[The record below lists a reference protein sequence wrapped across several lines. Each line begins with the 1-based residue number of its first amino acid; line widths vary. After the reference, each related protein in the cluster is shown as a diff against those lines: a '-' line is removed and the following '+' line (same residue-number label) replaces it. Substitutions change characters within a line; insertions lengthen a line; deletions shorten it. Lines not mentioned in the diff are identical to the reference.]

1 MKNLAKIFMAVAAL
15 FAGFAC
21 TTDVTEDLGVKI
33 GGQTTL
39 TISLEESR
47 TQLGEKADSGYPLYW
62 SEGDQ
67 ISVNGVAS
75 AALTTDEAGQPDA
88 AFTFDG
94 SLSYPYSVVYPASEA
109 NEITFL
115 ASQSYVAGTFAAGTA
130 PMYAY
135 AASAADAIKMQ
146 HLAGAL
152 RFDVS
157 GAATLSA
164 VVVEAE
170 SGNLAGTYTVDCAT
184 GSLTAKEGTTA
195 KSATLTF
202 GNGLALSDVATP
214 IYLAV
219 PAGSYGMVTVKLY
232 STADEVMTVKFDT
245 SSKPIKAG
253 TVREFA
259 PITYAG
265 IVDTSDFVIDSK
277 DALIRFAAI
286 PTRNAVVT
294 ANIDMTGYDWTPID
308 GFAKSFDGGNFEIK
322 GLNDALFRYTSAT
335 EIKNVKLVDVNITVD
350 KFFVH
355 SNNARVYAGSLAY
368 YFENSNGKVTNCSA
382 SGNIVVDVVYKNS
395 DTTQATDSN
404 YAVSI
409 SGLVGM
415 VYKCAEFSG
424 CTNHTNVNVKSL
436 FGADGESNFYT
447 HFGGLVGGFYSCS
460 ALSKCTNY
468 GNISINTGQQT
479 GVLRCGGAIGYANT
493 ATLFSEV
500 KNYGDIY
507 INTNTTSGLY
517 AAGVASNIYKAA
529 TFDKC
534 ENYGAITIENN
545 VKCGK
550 CFVGQMGASCSG
562 NSTIKNCIGSNNA
575 SGKGITIGCD
585 CGNLYAGFFG
595 KYPASETTSAKETAG
610 TSKVYTNSIADS
622 TNSSDLTITSDFS
635 STSSS
640 YPTLGMT
647 DTTSA
652 AANAQTISNFHVS
665 GNITINGLIE
675 GYTYVA
681 GIVGYWR
688 SYNAKTYKL
697 TMTDCSYSGNI
708 IVNGIL
714 AQRPAVGGIMAYN
727 SGNYASLTN
736 VHHTG
741 DITVHNAKASV
752 AVNWAAVGG
761 IIGYDG
767 QEPPLTNCTNSG
779 NITVTG
785 NYATE
790 SGTYPLRVGGIV
802 GYPNSF
808 AKIKAGVINTG
819 SITIGAKGVDTKVD
833 CLCVG
838 GIWGEVTSASA
849 TMTDPINTGNITI
862 TNVTNA
868 SVADSYVGGI
878 VGKTIAK
885 VTNAQCYCNISALG
899 YTNIGW
905 ATGFPRNTEYAVTND
920 KGETTKYSIV
930 ATNCKFGGNL
940 VEVEI
945 DDEDESQTEKLTP
958 LTADNYF
965 NHIFG
970 GTTDWTG
977 VENYDG
983 CTLLTASPLSE

>member
-1 MKNLAKIFMAVAAL
+1 MKNLTKLFVAVAAL
-15 FAGFAC
+15 FAGFSC
-21 TTDVTEDLGVKI
+21 VTDVTEDLGVKV

-47 TQLGEKADSGYPLYW
+47 TQLGEKADGVYPLYW
-62 SEGDQ
+62 SEGDK
-67 ISVNGVAS
+67 ISINGVESS
-75 AALTTDEAGQPDA
+75 AVPADVAGATA
-88 AFTFDG
+88 AEFTFDG
-94 SLSYPYSVVYPASEA
+94 VLNHPYNVVYPASTA
-109 NEITFL
+109 NEVTFP
-115 ASQSYVAGTFAAGTA
+115 AIQSYVAGTFAAGTA
-130 PMYAY
+130 PMYGY
-135 AASAADAIKMQ
+135 AEAVGSAIQMH

-152 RFDVS
+152 RLDVA
-157 GAATLSA
+157 GTATLSS
-164 VVVEAE
+164 VVVVAE
-170 SGNLAGTYTVDCAT
+170 NGSLSGTYTVDCAT
-184 GSLTAKEGTTA
+184 GELVAKEGST
-195 KSATLTF
+195 SNSVSLTF
-202 GNGLALSDVATP
+202 GDGLALSDVATP
-214 IYLAV
+214 LYIAV

-245 SSKPIKAG
+245 SSKPVKAG
-253 TVREFA
+253 AVREFT

-265 IVDTSDFVIDSK
+265 VADTSDFIIDSK
-277 DALIRFAAI
+277 DALIRFAAN
-286 PTRNAVVT
+286 PSRNAVVT

-355 SNNARVYAGSLAY
+355 SDNARVYAGSLAY
-368 YFENSNGKVTNCSA
+368 YFENSSGKVTNCSA
-382 SGNIVVDVVYKNS
+382 SGNITVDVVYKNS

-424 CTNHTNVNVKSL
+424 CTNRTNVNVKSL

-493 ATLFSEV
+493 ATSYSEV

-517 AAGVASNIYKAA
+517 VAGVVSNTYKAA

-545 VKCGK
+545 VICGK

-562 NSTIKNCIGSNNA
+562 NSTIKNCVGANNA
-575 SGKGITIGCD
+575 NGKGITIGCD
-585 CGNLYAGFFG
+585 CTNLYAGFFG
-595 KYPASETTSAKETAG
+595 KYPASETTKEKEAAG

-647 DTTSA
+647 DTTGA

-665 GNITINGLIE
+665 GDITVNGLIE
-675 GYTYVA
+675 GYAYIA

-688 SYNAKTYKL
+688 SYNAKAYKL
-697 TMTDCSYSGNI
+697 TMTDCSYSGDI
-708 IVNGIL
+708 IVDGML
-714 AQRPAVGGIMAYN
+714 ANRPAIGGIMAYN

-741 DITVHNAKASV
+741 NITVHNTFDGI
-752 AVNWAAVGG
+752 VNYWMSIGG

-779 NITVTG
+779 DITVTG
-785 NYATE
+785 NFVGVYKDAN
-790 SGTYPLRVGGIV
+790 YPLRVGGIV
-802 GYPNSF
+802 GFPNSF
-808 AKIKAGVINTG
+808 AKVRAGVVNTG
-819 SITIGAKGVDTKVD
+819 DITIGAKGVETKVNF
-833 CLCVG
+833 LCVG

-868 SVADSYVGGI
+868 SVADSYVGGV

-885 VTNAQCYCNISALG
+885 VTNAQCYCNIAAAG
-899 YTNIGW
+899 YTNLGW
-905 ATGFPRNTEYAVTND
+905 ATGSARVKD
-920 KGETTKYSIV
+920 SIV

-940 VEVEI
+940 VEIEVDE
-945 DDEDESQTEKLTP
+945 EDESQKEKLTP
-958 LTADNYF
+958 LTSENFFD
-965 NHIFG
+965 HIFG

>member
-1 MKNLAKIFMAVAAL
+1 MKNLTKLFVAVAAL
-15 FAGFAC
+15 FAGFSC
-21 TTDVTEDLGVKI
+21 VTDVTEDLGVKV

-47 TQLGEKADSGYPLYW
+47 TQLGEKADGVYPLYW
-62 SEGDQ
+62 SEGDK
-67 ISVNGVAS
+67 ISINGVESS
-75 AALTTDEAGQPDA
+75 AVSADVAGATA
-88 AFTFDG
+88 AEFTFDG
-94 SLSYPYSVVYPASEA
+94 VLNHPYNVVYPASTA
-109 NEITFL
+109 NEVTFP
-115 ASQSYVAGTFAAGTA
+115 AIQNYVAGTFAAGAA
-130 PMYAY
+130 PMYGY
-135 AASAADAIKMQ
+135 AEVAGSAVQMH

-152 RFDVS
+152 RFDVA
-157 GAATLSA
+157 GTATLSS
-164 VVVEAE
+164 VVVVAE
-170 SGNLAGTYTVDCAT
+170 SGSLSGTYTVDCAT
-184 GSLTAKEGTTA
+184 GELTAKEGST
-195 KSATLTF
+195 SSSVSLTF
-202 GNGLALSDVATP
+202 GEGLTLTDTP
-214 IYLAV
+214 TPLYIAV
-219 PAGSYGMVTVKLY
+219 PAGNYGMVTVKLY

-245 SSKPIKAG
+245 TSKPVKAG
-253 TVREFA
+253 AVREFA

-265 IVDTSDFVIDSK
+265 VADTSDFVIDSK
-277 DALIRFAAI
+277 DALIRFAAN
-286 PTRNAVVT
+286 PSRNAVVT

-355 SNNARVYAGSLAY
+355 SDNARVYAGSLAY
-368 YFENSNGKVTNCSA
+368 YFENSSGKVTNCSA

-395 DTTQATDSN
+395 DTTQSTDSN

-424 CTNHTNVNVKSL
+424 CTNRTNVNVKSL

-447 HFGGLVGGFYSCS
+447 HFGGIVGGFYSCS

-479 GVLRCGGAIGYANT
+479 GVIRCGGAIGYANT
-493 ATLFSEV
+493 ATLYSEV

-507 INTNTTSGLY
+507 INTNTTSGMY
-517 AAGVASNIYKAA
+517 VAGVVSNTYKAA

-585 CGNLYAGFFG
+585 CSNLYAGFFG

-665 GNITINGLIE
+665 GDITVNGLIK
-675 GYTYVA
+675 GYAYIA

-688 SYNAKTYKL
+688 SYNAKAYKL

-708 IVNGIL
+708 IVNGQI
-714 AQRPAVGGIMAYN
+714 ANRPAVGGIMAYN

-741 DITVHNAKASV
+741 NITVHNTFDGI
-752 AVNWAAVGG
+752 VNYWMSIGG

-779 NITVTG
+779 DITVTG
-785 NYATE
+785 NFVGVYNDANH
-790 SGTYPLRVGGIV
+790 PLRVGGIV

-808 AKIKAGVINTG
+808 AKVRAGVVNTG
-819 SITIGAKGVDTKVD
+819 DITIGAKGVETKVNF
-833 CLCVG
+833 LCVG
-838 GIWGEVTSASA
+838 GIWGEVTNASA

-878 VGKTIAK
+878 VGKTVAK
-885 VTNAQCYCNISALG
+885 VTNAQCYCNIAAAG
-899 YTNIGW
+899 YTNLGW
-905 ATGFPRNTEYAVTND
+905 ATGSARVKD
-920 KGETTKYSIV
+920 SIV

-940 VEVEI
+940 VEIEVDE
-945 DDEDESQTEKLTP
+945 EDESQKEKLTP
-958 LTADNYF
+958 LTSENFFD
-965 NHIFG
+965 HIFG

>member
-1 MKNLAKIFMAVAAL
+1 MNRLTKFFFVAAAL

-21 TTDVTEDLGVKI
+21 TTDATEDLGVNV

-39 TISLEESR
+39 TVSLEESR
-47 TQLGEKADSGYPLYW
+47 TQLGEKTDGVYPLYW
-62 SEGDQ
+62 SEGDK
-67 ISVNGVAS
+67 ISINGVESS
-75 AALTTDEAGQPDA
+75 AVSAEGAGA
-88 AFTFDG
+88 VAVEFAFDG
-94 SLSYPYSVVYPASEA
+94 VLNHPYNVVYPASTA
-109 NEITFL
+109 NEVTFP
-115 ASQSYVAGTFAAGTA
+115 AIQSYVAGTFAAGAA
-130 PMYAY
+130 PMYGY
-135 AASAADAIKMQ
+135 AEAEGGAVQMH

-152 RFDVS
+152 RLDVA

-164 VVVEAE
+164 VVVETE
-170 SGNLAGTYTVDCAT
+170 SGNLSGTYTVDCAT
-184 GSLTAKEGTTA
+184 GELVAKEGST
-195 KSATLTF
+195 SNSVSLTF
-202 GNGLALSDVATP
+202 GEGLTLSESATP
-214 IYLAV
+214 LYIAV
-219 PAGSYGMVTVKLY
+219 PAGSYGMVAVKLY

-245 SSKPIKAG
+245 SSKPVNAG
-253 TVREFA
+253 AVREFA

-265 IVDTSDFVIDSK
+265 VVDTSDFIIDSK
-277 DALIRFAAI
+277 DALIRFAAN
-286 PTRNAVVT
+286 PSRNAVVT

-322 GLNDALFRYTSAT
+322 GLNNALFRYTSAT

-355 SNNARVYAGSLAY
+355 SGNARVYAGSLAY
-368 YFENSNGKVTNCSA
+368 YFENSSGKVTNCSA

-424 CTNHTNVNVKSL
+424 CTNRTNVNVTSL

-460 ALSKCTNY
+460 ALSNCTNY

-545 VKCGK
+545 VKCNK

-575 SGKGITIGCD
+575 KGKGVTIGCD
-585 CGNLYAGFFG
+585 CANLYVGFFG

-635 STSSS
+635 STSSA

-665 GNITINGLIE
+665 GDIVMNGEIG
-675 GYTYVA
+675 GYAYIA

-708 IVNGIL
+708 IVNGIM

-752 AVNWAAVGG
+752 AVNWSAVGG

-790 SGTYPLRVGGIV
+790 TGTYPLRVGGIV

-885 VTNAQCYCNISALG
+885 VTNAQCYCTISAAG

-920 KGETTKYSIV
+920 KGETTKYSII

-940 VEVEI
+940 VEVTV
-945 DDEDESQTEKLTP
+945 DDEDESQKEKLTP

-965 NHIFG
+965 DYIFG

-983 CTLLTASPLSE
+983 CTLLTASPLAE

>member
-1 MKNLAKIFMAVAAL
+1 MKKLTKFFFVAAAL
-15 FAGFAC
+15 FAGFSC
-21 TTDVTEDLGVKI
+21 TTDATEDLGVAV

-47 TQLGEKADSGYPLYW
+47 TQLGEKADGVYPLYW
-62 SEGDQ
+62 SAGDQ
-67 ISVNGVAS
+67 ISVNGIAS
-75 AALTTDEAGQPDA
+75 AALTEGGGAAA

-94 SLSYPYSVVYPASEA
+94 ILSYPYSVVYPASTA
-109 NEITFL
+109 NEVTFP
-115 ASQSYVAGTFAAGTA
+115 AIQSYVAGTFAAGAA
-130 PMYAY
+130 PMYGY
-135 AASAADAIKMQ
+135 AEAEGSAIQMN

-152 RFDVS
+152 RIDVA
-157 GAATLSA
+157 GTATLSS
-164 VVVEAE
+164 VVVVAE
-170 SGNLAGTYTVDCAT
+170 KGSLSGTYTVDCAT
-184 GSLTAKEGTTA
+184 GELVAKEGST
-195 KSATLTF
+195 SNSVSLTF
-202 GNGLALSDVATP
+202 GEGLTLSESATP
-214 IYLAV
+214 LYIAV
-219 PAGSYGMVTVKLY
+219 PAGNYGLVTVNLY
-232 STADEVMTVKFDT
+232 STANEVMTVKFDT
-245 SSKPIKAG
+245 TSKPVKAG
-253 TVREFA
+253 AVREFT
-259 PITYAG
+259 PITFAG
-265 IVDTSDFVIDSK
+265 VADTSDFIIDSK
-277 DALIRFAAI
+277 DALIRFAAN
-286 PTRNAVVT
+286 PSRNAVVT

-335 EIKNVKLVDVNITVD
+335 EIKNVKLVDVDITVD
-350 KFFVH
+350 KLFAH
-355 SNNARVYAGSLAY
+355 SDNARVYAGSLAY
-368 YFENSNGKVTNCSA
+368 YFENSSGKVTNCSA
-382 SGNIVVDVVYKNS
+382 SGNITVDVVYKNS

-415 VYKCAEFSG
+415 VYKCSEFSG
-424 CTNHTNVNVKSL
+424 CTNRTNINVKSL

-479 GVLRCGGAIGYANT
+479 GVIRCGGAIGYANT
-493 ATLFSEV
+493 ATLYSEV

-507 INTNTTSGLY
+507 INTNTTSGMY
-517 AAGVASNIYKAA
+517 VAGVVSNTYKAA

-545 VKCGK
+545 VTCSK

-585 CGNLYAGFFG
+585 CSNLYAGFFG

-665 GNITINGLIE
+665 GNITVNGLIK
-675 GYTYVA
+675 GYAYIA

-688 SYNAKTYKL
+688 SYNAKAYKL
-697 TMTDCSYSGNI
+697 TMTDCSYSGDI
-708 IVNGIL
+708 IVNGQIEN
-714 AQRPAVGGIMAYN
+714 RPAIGGIMAYN

-741 DITVHNAKASV
+741 NIRVHNTFDGI
-752 AVNWAAVGG
+752 VNYWMSIGG

-767 QEPPLTNCTNSG
+767 QEPPLTNCSNSG
-779 NITVTG
+779 DITVTG
-785 NYATE
+785 NFVGVYNGAN
-790 SGTYPLRVGGIV
+790 YPLRVGGIV

-819 SITIGAKGVDTKVD
+819 DIKVGAAGVETKVNF
-833 CLCVG
+833 LCVG

-885 VTNAQCYCNISALG
+885 VTNAQCYCNIAAAG
-899 YTNIGW
+899 YTNLGW
-905 ATGFPRNTEYAVTND
+905 ATGSARVKD
-920 KGETTKYSIV
+920 SIV

-940 VEVEI
+940 VEIEI
-945 DDEDESQTEKLTP
+945 DDEDESQKEKSTP

-965 NHIFG
+965 DYIFG

-983 CTLLTASPLSE
+983 CTLLTASPLAE

>member
-1 MKNLAKIFMAVAAL
+1 MKNLTKLFVAVAAL
-15 FAGFAC
+15 FAGFSC
-21 TTDVTEDLGVKI
+21 VTDVTEDLGVKV

-47 TQLGEKADSGYPLYW
+47 TQLGEKADGVYPLYW
-62 SEGDQ
+62 SEGDK
-67 ISVNGVAS
+67 ISINGVESS
-75 AALTTDEAGQPDA
+75 AVSADVAGATA
-88 AFTFDG
+88 AEFTFDG
-94 SLSYPYSVVYPASEA
+94 VLNHPYNVVYPASTA
-109 NEITFL
+109 NEVTFP
-115 ASQSYVAGTFAAGTA
+115 AIQNYVAGTFAAGAA
-130 PMYAY
+130 PMYGY
-135 AASAADAIKMQ
+135 AEVAGSAVQMH

-152 RFDVS
+152 RFDVA
-157 GAATLSA
+157 GTATLSS
-164 VVVEAE
+164 VVVVAE
-170 SGNLAGTYTVDCAT
+170 SGSLSGTYTVDCAT
-184 GSLTAKEGTTA
+184 GELTAKEGST
-195 KSATLTF
+195 SSSVSLTF
-202 GNGLALSDVATP
+202 GEGLTLTDTP
-214 IYLAV
+214 TPLYIAV
-219 PAGSYGMVTVKLY
+219 PAGNYGMVTVKLY

-245 SSKPIKAG
+245 TSKPVKAG
-253 TVREFA
+253 AVREFA

-265 IVDTSDFVIDSK
+265 VADTSDFVIDSK
-277 DALIRFAAI
+277 DALIRFAAN
-286 PTRNAVVT
+286 PSRNAVVT

-355 SNNARVYAGSLAY
+355 SDNARVYAGSLAY
-368 YFENSNGKVTNCSA
+368 YFENSSGKVTNCSA

-395 DTTQATDSN
+395 DTTQSTDSN

-424 CTNHTNVNVKSL
+424 CTNRTNVNVKSL

-447 HFGGLVGGFYSCS
+447 HFGGIVGGFYSCS

-479 GVLRCGGAIGYANT
+479 GVIRCGGAIGYANT
-493 ATLFSEV
+493 ATLYSEV

-507 INTNTTSGLY
+507 INTNTTSGMY
-517 AAGVASNIYKAA
+517 VAGVVSNTYKAA

-585 CGNLYAGFFG
+585 CSNLYAGFFG
-595 KYPASETTSAKETAG
+595 KYPASETTKEKEAAG

-647 DTTSA
+647 DTTGA

-665 GNITINGLIE
+665 GDITVNGLIE
-675 GYTYVA
+675 GYAYIA

-688 SYNAKTYKL
+688 SYNAKAYKL

-708 IVNGIL
+708 IVNGQI
-714 AQRPAVGGIMAYN
+714 ANRPAVGGIMAYN

-741 DITVHNAKASV
+741 NITVHNTFDGI
-752 AVNWAAVGG
+752 VNYWMSIGG

-779 NITVTG
+779 DITVTG
-785 NYATE
+785 NFVGVYNDANH
-790 SGTYPLRVGGIV
+790 PLRVGGIV
-802 GYPNSF
+802 GFPNSF
-808 AKIKAGVINTG
+808 AKVRAGVVNTG
-819 SITIGAKGVDTKVD
+819 DITIGAKGVETKVNF
-833 CLCVG
+833 LCVG

-868 SVADSYVGGI
+868 SVADSYVGGV
-878 VGKTIAK
+878 VGKTVAK
-885 VTNAQCYCNISALG
+885 VTNAQCYCNIAAAG
-899 YTNIGW
+899 YTNLGW
-905 ATGFPRNTEYAVTND
+905 ATGSARVKD
-920 KGETTKYSIV
+920 SIV

-940 VEVEI
+940 VEIEVDE
-945 DDEDESQTEKLTP
+945 EDESQKEKLTP
-958 LTADNYF
+958 LTSENFFD
-965 NHIFG
+965 HIFG

>member
-1 MKNLAKIFMAVAAL
+1 MKKLTKFFFVAAAL
-15 FAGFAC
+15 FAGFSC
-21 TTDVTEDLGVKI
+21 TTDATDDLGVNV

-39 TISLEESR
+39 TVSLEESR
-47 TQLGEKADSGYPLYW
+47 TQLGEKADGVYPLYW

-75 AALTTDEAGQPDA
+75 NALSEGGNAAAT
-88 AFTFDG
+88 FTFEG
-94 SLSYPYSVVYPASEA
+94 ALNHPYNVVYPASVA
-109 NEITFL
+109 NEVTFP
-115 ASQSYVAGTFAAGTA
+115 AVQSYVAGTFATGAA
-130 PMYAY
+130 PMYGY
-135 AASAADAIKMQ
+135 AESAESTIQMH

-157 GAATLSA
+157 GEATLSSI
-164 VVVEAE
+164 VVEAANG
-170 SGNLAGTYTVDCAT
+170 SLSGTYTVDCAT
-184 GSLTAKEGTTA
+184 GALSAKESTL
-195 KSATLTF
+195 SNSVTLTF
-202 GNGLALSDVATP
+202 GEGLALGATATP
-214 IYLAV
+214 IYVAV
-219 PAGSYGMVTVKLY
+219 PAGNYGMVSVSLY
-232 STADEVMTVKFDT
+232 STANEVMTVKFDT
-245 SSKPIKAG
+245 TSKPVVAG
-253 TVREFA
+253 VVREFA

-265 IVDTSDFVIDSK
+265 VVDNSDFVIDSK
-277 DALIRFAAI
+277 DALIRFAAN

-308 GFAKSFDGGNFEIK
+308 GFAHSFDGGNFEIK

-335 EIKNVKLVDVNITVD
+335 EIKDVKLVDVNITVD

-368 YFENSNGKVTNCSA
+368 YFENSKGKITNCST
-382 SGNIVVDVVYKNS
+382 SGNITVDVVYKNS

-409 SGLVGM
+409 AGFVGM

-424 CTNHTNVNVKSL
+424 CTNYTNVNVTSL
-436 FGADGESNFYT
+436 FGADGESDFYT
-447 HFGGLVGGFYSCS
+447 HFGGLVGGFYSCT
-460 ALSKCTNY
+460 ALTKCANY

-493 ATLFSEV
+493 ATSFSEV

-517 AAGVASNIYKAA
+517 AAGVVSNIYKAA

-545 VKCGK
+545 VKCNK

-575 SGKGITIGCD
+575 KGKGVTIGCD
-585 CGNLYAGFFG
+585 CANLYAGFFG
-595 KYPASETTSAKETAG
+595 KYPASETTAEKESAG

-635 STSSS
+635 STSSA

-652 AANAQTISNFHVS
+652 AANAQTISNFHAS
-665 GNITINGLIE
+665 GNIVVNGEIG
-675 GYTYVA
+675 GYAYIA

-688 SYNAKTYKL
+688 SYNAKAYKL
-697 TMTDCSYSGNI
+697 AMTNCSYSGDI

-741 DITVHNAKASV
+741 DITVHNAKAAA
-752 AVNWAAVGG
+752 AVNWASVGG

-790 SGTYPLRVGGIV
+790 TGTYPLRVGGIV

-808 AKIKAGVINTG
+808 AKVKAGVINTG
-819 SITIGAKGVDTKVD
+819 NITIGAKGVETKVD

-838 GIWGEVTSASA
+838 GMWGEVTSASA
-849 TMTDPINTGNITI
+849 TMTDPIVTGDITI

-885 VTNAQCYCNISALG
+885 VTNAQCYCTISAIG
-899 YTNIGW
+899 YTNIGF
-905 ATGFPRNTEYAVTND
+905 ATGSARVA
-920 KGETTKYSIV
+920 GSII
-930 ATNCKFGGNL
+930 ATGCKIGGYIL
-940 VEVEI
+940 VRDI
-945 DDEDESQTEKLTP
+945 EDLSLWQKEP
-958 LTADNYF
+958 LTSDNYVDY
-965 NHIFG
+965 IFG
-970 GTTDWTG
+970 SGADTDWTG
-977 VENYDG
+977 TDNYDG
-983 CTLLTASPLSE
+983 VTLLENSPLATE

>member
-1 MKNLAKIFMAVAAL
+1 MKNLTKLFVAVAAL
-15 FAGFAC
+15 FAGFSC
-21 TTDVTEDLGVKI
+21 VTDVTEDLGVKV

-47 TQLGEKADSGYPLYW
+47 TQLGEKADGVYPLYW
-62 SEGDQ
+62 SEGDK
-67 ISVNGVAS
+67 ISINGVESS
-75 AALTTDEAGQPDA
+75 AVSADVAGATA
-88 AFTFDG
+88 AEFTFDG
-94 SLSYPYSVVYPASEA
+94 LLNHPYNVVYPASTA
-109 NEITFL
+109 NEVTFP
-115 ASQSYVAGTFAAGTA
+115 AIQSYVAGTFAAGSA
-130 PMYAY
+130 PMYGY
-135 AASAADAIKMQ
+135 AEAVGGAIQMN

-152 RFDVS
+152 RLDVA
-157 GAATLSA
+157 GTATLSS
-164 VVVEAE
+164 VVVVAE
-170 SGNLAGTYTVDCAT
+170 SGSLSGTYTVDCAT
-184 GSLTAKEGTTA
+184 GELTAKEGST
-195 KSATLTF
+195 SSSVSLTF
-202 GNGLALSDVATP
+202 GEGLTLTDTP
-214 IYLAV
+214 TPLYIAV
-219 PAGSYGMVTVKLY
+219 PAGNYGMVTVKLY

-245 SSKPIKAG
+245 TSKPVKAG

-265 IVDTSDFVIDSK
+265 VVDTSDFIIDSK
-277 DALIRFAAI
+277 DALIRFAAN
-286 PTRNAVVT
+286 PSRNAVVA

-368 YFENSNGKVTNCSA
+368 YFENSSGKVTNCSA
-382 SGNIVVDVVYKNS
+382 SGNITVDVVYKNS
-395 DTTQATDSN
+395 DTTQDTDSN

-424 CTNHTNVNVKSL
+424 CTNRTNVNVKSL

-479 GVLRCGGAIGYANT
+479 GVLRCGGAVGYANT
-493 ATLFSEV
+493 ATSYSEV

-517 AAGVASNIYKAA
+517 VAVVVSNTYKAA

-534 ENYGAITIENN
+534 ENYGAITVENN

-585 CGNLYAGFFG
+585 CSNLYAGFFG
-595 KYPASETTSAKETAG
+595 KYPASETTKEKEAAG

-647 DTTSA
+647 DTTGS

-665 GNITINGLIE
+665 GNITVNGLIE
-675 GYTYVA
+675 GYTYIA

-688 SYNAKTYKL
+688 SYNAKAYKL

-708 IVNGIL
+708 IVNGQI
-714 AQRPAVGGIMAYN
+714 ANRPAVGGIMAYN
-727 SGNYASLTN
+727 SGNYAELTN

-741 DITVHNAKASV
+741 NITVHNTFDGI
-752 AVNWAAVGG
+752 VNYWMSIGG

-779 NITVTG
+779 DITVTG
-785 NYATE
+785 NFVGVYKDAN
-790 SGTYPLRVGGIV
+790 YPLRVGGIV
-802 GYPNSF
+802 GFPNSF
-808 AKIKAGVINTG
+808 AKVRAGVVNTG
-819 SITIGAKGVDTKVD
+819 DITIGAKGVETKVNF
-833 CLCVG
+833 LCVG

-868 SVADSYVGGI
+868 SVADSYVGGV
-878 VGKTIAK
+878 VGKTVAK
-885 VTNAQCYCNISALG
+885 VTNAQCYCNIAAAG
-899 YTNIGW
+899 YTNLGW
-905 ATGFPRNTEYAVTND
+905 ATGSARVKD
-920 KGETTKYSIV
+920 SIV
-930 ATNCKFGGNL
+930 ATNCKLGGNL
-940 VEVEI
+940 VEIEVDE
-945 DDEDESQTEKLTP
+945 EDESQKEKLTP
-958 LTADNYF
+958 LTSENFFD
-965 NHIFG
+965 HIFG

>member
-1 MKNLAKIFMAVAAL
+1 MKNLTKLFVAVAAL
-15 FAGFAC
+15 FAGFSC
-21 TTDVTEDLGVKI
+21 VTDVTEDLGVKV

-47 TQLGEKADSGYPLYW
+47 TQLGEKADGVYPLYW
-62 SEGDQ
+62 SEGDK
-67 ISVNGVAS
+67 ISINGVESS
-75 AALTTDEAGQPDA
+75 AVSADVAGATA
-88 AFTFDG
+88 AEFTFDG
-94 SLSYPYSVVYPASEA
+94 LLNHPYNVVYPASTA
-109 NEITFL
+109 NKVTFP
-115 ASQSYVAGTFAAGTA
+115 AIQSYVAGTFAAGTA
-130 PMYAY
+130 PMYGY
-135 AASAADAIKMQ
+135 AEVAGGAIQMN

-152 RFDVS
+152 RLDVA
-157 GAATLSA
+157 GTATLSS
-164 VVVEAE
+164 VVVVAE
-170 SGNLAGTYTVDCAT
+170 SGSLSGTYTVDCAT
-184 GSLTAKEGTTA
+184 GELVAKEGST
-195 KSATLTF
+195 SSSVSLTF
-202 GNGLALSDVATP
+202 GEGLALSDVATP
-214 IYLAV
+214 LYIAV
-219 PAGSYGMVTVKLY
+219 PAGNYGMVTVKLY
-232 STADEVMTVKFDT
+232 STANEVMTVKFDT
-245 SSKPIKAG
+245 TSKPVKAG
-253 TVREFA
+253 AVREFT

-265 IVDTSDFVIDSK
+265 VVDTSDFVIDSK
-277 DALIRFAAI
+277 DALIRFAAN
-286 PTRNAVVT
+286 PSRNAVVT

-355 SNNARVYAGSLAY
+355 SDNARVYAGSLAY
-368 YFENSNGKVTNCSA
+368 YFENSSGKVTNCSA
-382 SGNIVVDVVYKNS
+382 SGNITVDVVYKNS

-415 VYKCAEFSG
+415 VYKCSEFSG
-424 CTNHTNVNVKSL
+424 CTNRTNVNVKSL
-436 FGADGESNFYT
+436 FGADGESNFIA
-447 HFGGLVGGFYSCS
+447 HFGGVVGGFYSCS

-479 GVLRCGGAIGYANT
+479 GALRCGGAIGYANT
-493 ATLFSEV
+493 ATLYSEV

-507 INTNTTSGLY
+507 INTNTTSGMY
-517 AAGVASNIYKAA
+517 VAGVVSNTYKAA
-529 TFDKC
+529 TYDKC

-585 CGNLYAGFFG
+585 CSNLYAGFFG
-595 KYPASETTSAKETAG
+595 KYPASETTKEKEAAG

-635 STSSS
+635 STSSA

-647 DTTSA
+647 DTTGSA
-652 AANAQTISNFHVS
+652 ANVQTISNFHVS
-665 GNITINGLIE
+665 GNITVNGLIE
-675 GYTYVA
+675 GYTYIA

-708 IVNGIL
+708 IVNGQI
-714 AQRPAVGGIMAYN
+714 ANRPAVGGIMAYN

-741 DITVHNAKASV
+741 NITVHNTFDGI
-752 AVNWAAVGG
+752 VNYWMSIGG

-779 NITVTG
+779 DITVTG
-785 NYATE
+785 NFVGVYNDANH
-790 SGTYPLRVGGIV
+790 PLRVGGIV

-808 AKIKAGVINTG
+808 AKVRAGVVNTG
-819 SITIGAKGVDTKVD
+819 DITIGAKGVETKVNF
-833 CLCVG
+833 LCVG
-838 GIWGEVTSASA
+838 GIWGEVTNASA

-868 SVADSYVGGI
+868 SVADSYVGGV
-878 VGKTIAK
+878 VGKTVAK
-885 VTNAQCYCNISALG
+885 VTNAQCYCNIAAAG
-899 YTNIGW
+899 YTNLGW
-905 ATGFPRNTEYAVTND
+905 ATGSARVKD
-920 KGETTKYSIV
+920 SIV

-940 VEVEI
+940 VEIEVDE
-945 DDEDESQTEKLTP
+945 EDESQKEKLTP
-958 LTADNYF
+958 LTSENFFD
-965 NHIFG
+965 HIFG

>member
-1 MKNLAKIFMAVAAL
+1 MKNLTKLLVAVAAL
-15 FAGFAC
+15 FAGSSC
-21 TTDVTEDLGVKI
+21 VTDVTEDLGVKV

-47 TQLGEKADSGYPLYW
+47 TQLGEKADGVYPLYW
-62 SEGDQ
+62 SAGDQ
-67 ISVNGVAS
+67 ISVNGVTS
-75 AALTTDEAGQPDA
+75 AALAEGGSAYA
-88 AFTFDG
+88 TFVLEG
-94 SLSYPYSVVYPASEA
+94 TLNHPYSVVYPASTA
-109 NEITFL
+109 NEVTFP
-115 ASQSYVAGTFAAGTA
+115 AIQSYVAGTFAAGAA
-130 PMYAY
+130 PMYGY
-135 AASAADAIKMQ
+135 AESEGSAIWMN

-152 RFDVS
+152 RLDVA
-157 GAATLSA
+157 GTATLSS
-164 VVVEAE
+164 VVVVAE
-170 SGNLAGTYTVDCAT
+170 SGSLSGTYTVDCAT
-184 GSLTAKEGTTA
+184 GELTAKEGATT
-195 KSATLTF
+195 SSVSLTF
-202 GNGLALSDVATP
+202 GEGLTLTDTP
-214 IYLAV
+214 TPLYIAV
-219 PAGSYGMVTVKLY
+219 PAGNYGMVTVKLY
-232 STADEVMTVKFDT
+232 STADEIMTVKFDT
-245 SSKPIKAG
+245 TEKPIAVGK
-253 TVREFA
+253 VREFT

-265 IVDTSDFVIDSK
+265 VADTSDFVIDSK
-277 DALIRFAAI
+277 DALIRFAAN
-286 PTRNAVVT
+286 PSRNAVVT

-355 SNNARVYAGSLAY
+355 SGNARVYAGSLAY
-368 YFENSNGKVTNCSA
+368 YFENSKGKVTNCSA

-424 CTNHTNVNVKSL
+424 CTNRTNINVKSL

-493 ATLFSEV
+493 ATSYSEV

-517 AAGVASNIYKAA
+517 VAGVVSNTYKAA

-545 VKCGK
+545 VTCGK
-550 CFVGQMGASCSG
+550 CHVGQMGASCSG

-585 CGNLYAGFFG
+585 CTNLYAGFFG
-595 KYPASETTSAKETAG
+595 KYPATGTTAAKEKDG
-610 TSKVYTNSIADS
+610 TSTVYTNSIADS

-635 STSSS
+635 STSSC

-665 GNITINGLIE
+665 GDITVNGLIE
-675 GYTYVA
+675 GYTYIA

-790 SGTYPLRVGGIV
+790 TGTYPLRVGGIV

-808 AKIKAGVINTG
+808 AKVKAGVINTG
-819 SITIGAKGVDTKVD
+819 DITIGAKGVDTKVD

-930 ATNCKFGGNL
+930 ATNCKLGGNL
-940 VEVEI
+940 VEIEVDE
-945 DDEDESQTEKLTP
+945 EDESQKEKLTP
-958 LTADNYF
+958 LTSENFFD
-965 NHIFG
+965 HIFG

>member
-1 MKNLAKIFMAVAAL
+1 MKNLTKLFVAVAAL
-15 FAGFAC
+15 FAGFSC
-21 TTDVTEDLGVKI
+21 VTDVTEDLGVKV

-47 TQLGEKADSGYPLYW
+47 TQLGEKADGVYPLYW
-62 SEGDQ
+62 SEGDK
-67 ISVNGVAS
+67 ISINGVESS
-75 AALTTDEAGQPDA
+75 AVSADVAGATA
-88 AFTFDG
+88 AEFTFDG
-94 SLSYPYSVVYPASEA
+94 VLNHPYNVVYPASTA
-109 NEITFL
+109 NEVTFP
-115 ASQSYVAGTFAAGTA
+115 AIQNYVAGTFAAGAA
-130 PMYAY
+130 PMYGY
-135 AASAADAIKMQ
+135 AEVAGSAVQMH

-152 RFDVS
+152 RFDVA
-157 GAATLSA
+157 GTATLSS
-164 VVVEAE
+164 VVVVAE
-170 SGNLAGTYTVDCAT
+170 SGSLSGTYTVDCAT
-184 GSLTAKEGTTA
+184 GELTAKEGST
-195 KSATLTF
+195 SSSVSLTF
-202 GNGLALSDVATP
+202 GEGLTLTDTP
-214 IYLAV
+214 TPLYIAV
-219 PAGSYGMVTVKLY
+219 PAGNYGMVTVKLY

-245 SSKPIKAG
+245 TSKPVKAG
-253 TVREFA
+253 AVREFA

-265 IVDTSDFVIDSK
+265 VADTSDFVIDSK
-277 DALIRFAAI
+277 DALIRFAAN
-286 PTRNAVVT
+286 PSRNAVVT

-355 SNNARVYAGSLAY
+355 SDNARVYAGSLAY
-368 YFENSNGKVTNCSA
+368 YFENSSGKVTNCSA

-395 DTTQATDSN
+395 DTTQSTDSN

-424 CTNHTNVNVKSL
+424 CTNRTNVNVKSL

-447 HFGGLVGGFYSCS
+447 HFGGIVGGFYSCS

-479 GVLRCGGAIGYANT
+479 GVIRCGGAIGYANT
-493 ATLFSEV
+493 ATLYSEV

-507 INTNTTSGLY
+507 INTNTTSGMY
-517 AAGVASNIYKAA
+517 VAGVVSNTYKAA

-585 CGNLYAGFFG
+585 CSNLYAGFFG

-665 GNITINGLIE
+665 GDITVNGLIK
-675 GYTYVA
+675 GYAYIA

-688 SYNAKTYKL
+688 SYNAKAYKL

-708 IVNGIL
+708 IVNGQI
-714 AQRPAVGGIMAYN
+714 ANRPAVGGIMAYN

-741 DITVHNAKASV
+741 NITVHNTFDGI
-752 AVNWAAVGG
+752 VNYWMSIGG

-779 NITVTG
+779 DITVTG
-785 NYATE
+785 NFVGVYNDANH
-790 SGTYPLRVGGIV
+790 PLRVGGIV

-808 AKIKAGVINTG
+808 AKVRAGVVNTG
-819 SITIGAKGVDTKVD
+819 DITIGAKGVETKVNF
-833 CLCVG
+833 LCVG

-868 SVADSYVGGI
+868 SVADSYVGGV
-878 VGKTIAK
+878 VGKTVAK
-885 VTNAQCYCNISALG
+885 VTNAQCYCNIAAAG
-899 YTNIGW
+899 YTNLGW
-905 ATGFPRNTEYAVTND
+905 ATGSARVKD
-920 KGETTKYSIV
+920 SIV

-940 VEVEI
+940 VEIEVDE
-945 DDEDESQTEKLTP
+945 EDESQKEKLTP
-958 LTADNYF
+958 LTSENFFD
-965 NHIFG
+965 HIFG

>member
-1 MKNLAKIFMAVAAL
+1 MKNLTKLFVAVAVL
-15 FAGFAC
+15 FAGFSC
-21 TTDVTEDLGVKI
+21 VTDVTEDLGVKV

-47 TQLGEKADSGYPLYW
+47 TQLGEKADGVYPLYW
-62 SEGDQ
+62 SAGDQ
-67 ISVNGVAS
+67 ISVNGVTS
-75 AALTTDEAGQPDA
+75 AALAE
-88 AFTFDG
+88 DG
-94 SLSYPYSVVYPASEA
+94 SAYATFVLEGTLNHPYSVVYPASTA
-109 NEITFL
+109 NEVTFP
-115 ASQSYVAGTFAAGTA
+115 AIQSYVAGTFAAGAA
-130 PMYAY
+130 PMYGY
-135 AASAADAIKMQ
+135 AEAEGSAIWMN

-152 RFDVS
+152 RLDVA
-157 GAATLSA
+157 GTATLSS
-164 VVVEAE
+164 VVVVAE
-170 SGNLAGTYTVDCAT
+170 SGSLSGTYTVDCAT
-184 GSLTAKEGTTA
+184 GELTAKEGATA
-195 KSATLTF
+195 SSVSLTF
-202 GNGLALSDVATP
+202 GEGLTLTDTP
-214 IYLAV
+214 TPLYIAV
-219 PAGSYGMVTVKLY
+219 PAGNYGMVTVKLY
-232 STADEVMTVKFDT
+232 STADEIMTVKFDT
-245 SSKPIKAG
+245 TEKPIAVGK
-253 TVREFA
+253 VREFT

-265 IVDTSDFVIDSK
+265 VADTSDFVIDSK
-277 DALIRFAAI
+277 DALIRFAAN
-286 PTRNAVVT
+286 PSRNAVVT

-308 GFAKSFDGGNFEIK
+308 GFAKSFDGGDFEIK
-322 GLNDALFRYTSAT
+322 GLNDALFRHTSAT

-350 KFFVH
+350 KLFVH
-355 SNNARVYAGSLAY
+355 SGNARVYAGSLAY
-368 YFENSNGKVTNCSA
+368 YFENSSGKVTNCSA

-424 CTNHTNVNVKSL
+424 CTNRTNVNVKSL

-479 GVLRCGGAIGYANT
+479 GVLRCGGIIGYGNT
-493 ATLFSEV
+493 TTSYSEL

-517 AAGVASNIYKAA
+517 AAGVVSNTYKAA

-575 SGKGITIGCD
+575 NGKGITIGCD
-585 CGNLYAGFFG
+585 CSNLYAGFFG
-595 KYPASETTSAKETAG
+595 KYPASETTKAKEAAG

-635 STSSS
+635 STSSA

-652 AANAQTISNFHVS
+652 AANVQTISNFHVS
-665 GNITINGLIE
+665 GDIIVNGLIE
-675 GYTYVA
+675 GYCYI
-681 GIVGYWR
+681 GSIVGYWR
-688 SYNAKTYKL
+688 SYNAKAYNL
-697 TMTDCSYSGNI
+697 TMTDCSYSGDI
-708 IVNGIL
+708 IVDGML
-714 AQRPAVGGIMAYN
+714 ANRPAIGGIMAYN

-741 DITVHNAKASV
+741 NITVHNTFDGI
-752 AVNWAAVGG
+752 VNYWMSIGG

-779 NITVTG
+779 DITVTG
-785 NYATE
+785 NFVGVYNNANH
-790 SGTYPLRVGGIV
+790 PLRVGGIV
-802 GYPNSF
+802 GFPNSF
-808 AKIKAGVINTG
+808 AKVRAGVVNTG
-819 SITIGAKGVDTKVD
+819 DITIGAKGVETKVNF
-833 CLCVG
+833 LCVG
-838 GIWGEVTSASA
+838 GIWGEVTSVSA

-885 VTNAQCYCNISALG
+885 VTNAQCYCTISAAG

-905 ATGFPRNTEYAVTND
+905 AMGSPRNTEYAVTND
-920 KGETTKYSIV
+920 EGKTTIYPIV

-940 VEVEI
+940 VEVTV
-945 DDEDESQTEKLTP
+945 DDEDESQKEKLTP
-958 LTADNYF
+958 LTSENFFD
-965 NHIFG
+965 HIFG

>member
-1 MKNLAKIFMAVAAL
+1 MKNLTKLFVAVAAL
-15 FAGFAC
+15 FASFAC
-21 TTDVTEDLGVKI
+21 TTDATDDLGVKV

-39 TISLEESR
+39 SISLEESR
-47 TQLGEKADSGYPLYW
+47 TQLGEKADGVYPLYW

-75 AALTTDEAGQPDA
+75 NALAEGGNTAA
-88 AFTFDG
+88 TFVFEG
-94 SLSYPYSVVYPASEA
+94 ALNYPYNVVYPASTA
-109 NEITFL
+109 NEVTFL
-115 ASQSYVAGTFAAGTA
+115 ASQSYVAGTFATGAA
-130 PMYAY
+130 PMYGY
-135 AASAADAIKMQ
+135 AEVAGSAVQMH

-152 RFDVS
+152 RLDVA
-157 GAATLSA
+157 GTATLSA

-184 GSLTAKEGTTA
+184 GELVAKEATTS
-195 KSATLTF
+195 KSVALTF
-202 GNGLALSDVATP
+202 GDGLALSDVATP
-214 IYLAV
+214 LYIAV

-245 SSKPIKAG
+245 SSKPVNAG
-253 TVREFA
+253 AVREFA

-265 IVDTSDFVIDSK
+265 VVDTSDFIIDSK
-277 DALIRFAAI
+277 DALIRFAAN

-350 KFFVH
+350 KFFVY
-355 SNNARVYAGSLAY
+355 SDNARVYAGSLAY
-368 YFENSNGKVTNCSA
+368 YFENSSGKVTNCSA
-382 SGNIVVDVVYKNS
+382 SGNITVDVVYKNS

-415 VYKCAEFSG
+415 LYKCAEFSG
-424 CTNHTNVNVKSL
+424 CTNRTNVNVKSL

-493 ATLFSEV
+493 ATLYSEV

-517 AAGVASNIYKAA
+517 VAGVVSNTYKAA

-534 ENYGAITIENN
+534 ENYGAITVENN
-545 VKCGK
+545 VTCGK

-585 CGNLYAGFFG
+585 CANLYAGFFG

-652 AANAQTISNFHVS
+652 AANVQTISNFHVS
-665 GNITINGLIE
+665 GDIIVNGLIK
-675 GYTYVA
+675 GYAYIA

-688 SYNAKTYKL
+688 SYNAKAYKL
-697 TMTDCSYSGNI
+697 TMTDSSYSGNI
-708 IVNGIL
+708 IVNGQIEN
-714 AQRPAVGGIMAYN
+714 RPAIGGIMAYN

-741 DITVHNAKASV
+741 NITVHNRF
-752 AVNWAAVGG
+752 
-761 IIGYDG
+761 D
-767 QEPPLTNCTNSG
+767 
-779 NITVTG
+779 
-785 NYATE
+785 
-790 SGTYPLRVGGIV
+790 GIV
-802 GYPNSF
+802 NYWM
-808 AKIKAGVINTG
+808 
-819 SITIGAKGVDTKVD
+819 SI
-833 CLCVG
+833 G
-838 GIWGEVTSASA
+838 G
-849 TMTDPINTGNITI
+849 
-862 TNVTNA
+862 
-868 SVADSYVGGI
+868 
-878 VGKTIAK
+878 
-885 VTNAQCYCNISALG
+885 L
-899 YTNIGW
+899 
-905 ATGFPRNTEYAVTND
+905 
-920 KGETTKYSIV
+920 
-930 ATNCKFGGNL
+930 L
-940 VEVEI
+940 L
-945 DDEDESQTEKLTP
+945 TEKS
-958 LTADNYF
+958 
-965 NHIFG
+965 
-970 GTTDWTG
+970 WWG
-977 VENYDG
+977 V
-983 CTLLTASPLSE
+983 S